1 MSGLSSRNHGHT
13 SQASL
18 SASDIT
24 NPSKG
29 RAGSSRFGLRTKRSQ
44 VDTPDSTSMQQAS
57 FSGAAS
63 NSQSSFTRP
72 LSPGM
77 NPYGGGRHPGG
88 MTYGKKFTQMDP
100 THLSVDQVKM
110 IQMELDR
117 LSLERT
123 QLETEVLLR
132 QKQVMFMLSHIWRP
146 DEQSHSHTHMYNC
159 NDCGEK

>member
-29 RAGSSRFGLRTKRSQ
+29 RAGSSRFGRRTKRSQ

-132 QKQVMFMLSHIWRP
+132 QKQVMFMLLRLASRRAVT
-146 DEQSHSHTHMYNC
+146 HTYVQLQ
-159 NDCGEK
+159 